1 MFLCVCF
8 LRKHTYTSF
17 LAYVWRRRCSALGL
31 FASDDS
37 AFVIAERGVAAAHP
51 RATEFAPARVESSFL
66 ESPCYVCFV
75 VFCRGVAFFGRLP
88 SSPSP
93 CLFSFYS
100 ESPFGPAPVFLGL
113 LIIAMLCYV
122 IFFVTSL
129 CCDVSP
135 TISLS
140 ICTPLLVSSSSPFHA
155 VSCSL
160 VASHTAILPFISA
173 VPLSSSFFFAHTLRP
188 RIPIWSPAPCHHQH

>member
-8 LRKHTYTSF
+8 RRKHTYTSS
-17 LAYVWRRRCSALGL
+17 LVYVWRRRCSGLGL

-37 AFVIAERGVAAAHP
+37 AFPPSCDII
-51 RATEFAPARVESSFL
+51 RAGASGSSFL
-66 ESPCYVCFV
+66 ESPCYW
-75 VFCRGVAFFGRLP
+75 RSLLRTP
-88 SSPSP
+88 SEFPSP

-100 ESPFGPAPVFLGL
+100 ESPFGPVPVFLGL

-129 CCDVSP
+129 CCDVLP

-140 ICTPLLVSSSSPFHA
+140 ICTPLLVSSSSPVHA
-155 VSCSL
+155 VSWSL

-173 VPLSSSFFFAHTLRP
+173 
-188 RIPIWSPAPCHHQH
+188 AP